1 MSQES
6 EKKRYRL
13 EWIAAPRPPTHKN
26 PMVGALSF
34 PSLEAARTFFLT
46 RPGDAKVK
54 SLVEIITR
62 ENDLTAEFTAMTER
76 A

>member
-1 MSQES
+1 
-6 EKKRYRL
+6 
-13 EWIAAPRPPTHKN
+13 
-26 PMVGALSF
+26 MVGALSF